1 MKDNPT
7 FSYQKVLSACDN
19 NDVLAK
25 TMLERFNQLF
35 FDDVLQQLHQSILR
49 DDKTDIPLQLHKLW
63 INFLYY
69 EGL

>member
-19 NDVLAK
+19 NETLAK

-35 FDDVLQQLHQSILR
+35 FDDALQQLHQSILR
-49 DDKTDIPLQLHKLW
+49 DDKVDIPLQLHKLW
-63 INFLYY
+63 VNFL
-69 EGL
+69 